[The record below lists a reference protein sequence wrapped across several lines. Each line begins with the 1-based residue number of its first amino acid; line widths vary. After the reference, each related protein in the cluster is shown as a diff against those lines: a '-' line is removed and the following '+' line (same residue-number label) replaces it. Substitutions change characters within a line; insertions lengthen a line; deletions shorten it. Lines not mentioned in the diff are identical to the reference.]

1 MCVVNGIGSRFSSQ
15 VAPIFLQR
23 ICEWVCEVGCLAN
36 DGNET
41 SGTQQVVVVPA
52 GAVGVYL
59 VDGVISTIPIQVRV
73 A

>member
-36 DGNET
+36 DGNEA
-41 SGTQQVVVVPA
+41 SGTQQVVVAPV
-52 GAVGVYL
+52 GTVGVYL
-59 VDGVISTIPIQVRV
+59 VERIILCIPI
-73 A
+73 